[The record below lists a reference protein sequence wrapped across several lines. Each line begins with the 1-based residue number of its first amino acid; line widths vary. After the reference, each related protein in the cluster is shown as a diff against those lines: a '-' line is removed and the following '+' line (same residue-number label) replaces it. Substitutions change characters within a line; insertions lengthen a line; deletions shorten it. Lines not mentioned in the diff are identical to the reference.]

1 MTKNTVTITTAKT
14 TIFSYYLTSEGPKI
28 MSITGSMGSH
38 EAMALREGPINISL
52 NKRDSQHCSE
62 YFS

>member
-1 MTKNTVTITTAKT
+1 MVTPTKT
-14 TIFSYYLTSEGPKI
+14 TILSYYLTSEGQKI

-52 NKRDSQHCSE
+52 NKHESQGCSE
-62 YFS
+62 YLS